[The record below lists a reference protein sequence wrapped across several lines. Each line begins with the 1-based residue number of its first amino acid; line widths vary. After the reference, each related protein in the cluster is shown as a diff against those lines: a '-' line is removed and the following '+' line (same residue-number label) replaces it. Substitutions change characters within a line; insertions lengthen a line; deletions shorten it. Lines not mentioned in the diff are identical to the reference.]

1 MSHVVVPNADAHVEE
16 APGRWRWLWGTEN
29 LIVAI
34 ALGALMLM
42 PLIEILGRKVFHS
55 GLDGA
60 AALQQHLVLII
71 GLLGGMF
78 AARDRRLLCL
88 STLTNFLKGRWLTFA
103 RVFSS
108 GFAAAITGF
117 LCAGSV
123 DWIESTKASGKILAY
138 GIPIWTVQL
147 IMPIGFGIIALRL
160 IWHASETWRGR
171 VIAIL
176 LAGAIL
182 GIGFHPVVDPAKL
195 VYPGLALLLAA
206 VALGAPIFVMLGGAA
221 LILFWGEG
229 TPISSISITHY
240 SMVTNPTLPTVP
252 LFTLAG
258 YFLAEGGAS
267 NRLIRVFQALLG
279 QFRGGPAIVTVLAC
293 AFFTSFTGASG
304 VTILAL
310 GGLLMPVLLK
320 AGYSE
325 RSTLGLLTGS
335 GGLGLLFPPS
345 LPLILYAIVA
355 ANNSK
360 EAGVTI
366 EKMFLGGLG
375 PGVLLVSMA
384 IWLGLRQGP
393 KDTGDRPPFSFSDA
407 GKAIWE
413 AKWELALP
421 LVALVALFGGF
432 ATPVEAA
439 AVTAFYAF
447 FVETFIYRDFKK
459 PGDIPRVMA
468 ECGLLVGGVLLILGV
483 ALGFTN
489 YLIDAQIPTNAV
501 TWVTGAVHSK
511 YAFLLVLNLCLLVV
525 GCVMDMFS
533 AIMVV
538 VPIIVPLGIAY
549 GIDPIHLGIIF
560 LTNME
565 LGLLTP
571 TAGINIFLSSYR
583 FGKPVLQVSRAVLP
597 MQCVIVVG
605 LLLITYAPPLTTYL
619 PHWFDHPRIAAVA
632 APKPRVV
639 EEDKTTTIPVPA
651 TADTTNSTSR

>member
-1 MSHVVVPNADAHVEE
+1 VTPERVVAQAPEAAAHPP
-16 APGRWRWLWGTEN
+16 PGRLRWLWDAEQ
-29 LIVAI
+29 LFVAL
-34 ALGALMLM
+34 ALGALMLL
-42 PLIEILGRKVFHS
+42 PLIEIVGRKLFHR
-55 GLDGA
+55 GLDSA

-78 AARDRRLLCL
+78 AARDRRLLSL
-88 STLTNFLKGRWLTFA
+88 STLTTFLKGRWQTFA

-108 GFAAAITGF
+108 AFAAGITVF
-117 LCAGSV
+117 LCLAAIQLVQSEKGG
-123 DWIESTKASGKILAY
+123 GKLLAY
-138 GIPIWTVQL
+138 GIQVWTVQL

-160 IWHASETWRGR
+160 IWHAADTWRGR
-171 VIAIL
+171 VVALLIAGGL
-176 LAGAIL
+176 VWL
-182 GIGFHPVVDPAKL
+182 GFHPLLGLAPEKL
-195 VYPGLALLLAA
+195 VVPGLIALLAA
-206 VALGAPIFVMLGGAA
+206 VVLGAPIFVMLGGAA
-221 LILFWGEG
+221 LILFWGENS
-229 TPISSISITHY
+229 PIASISLTHY

-267 NRLIRVFQALLG
+267 KRLIRVFQALLG

-310 GGLLMPVLLK
+310 GGLLMPVLIG

-325 RSTLGLLTGS
+325 RATLGLLTGS

-355 ANNSK
+355 SSNAK
-360 EAGVTI
+360 GAGVTI

-375 PGVLLVSMA
+375 PGVLLVGMA
-384 IWLGLRQGP
+384 IWLGLRLGP
-393 KDTGDRPPFSFSDA
+393 KDTGPDRRFDRLEA
-407 GKAIWE
+407 GRAIWA
-413 AKWELALP
+413 AKWELLLP

-447 FVETFIYRDFKK
+447 AIESFVYRDFK
-459 PGDIPRVMA
+459 GPREVSKVMA

-489 YLIDAQIPTNAV
+489 YLIDAQIPARAV
-501 TWVTGAVHSK
+501 EWVTGAVHSK
-511 YAFLLVLNLCLLVV
+511 YAFLLALNVCLLVV
-525 GCVMDMFS
+525 GCVMDMYS
-533 AIMVV
+533 AIVVV
-538 VPIIVPLGIAY
+538 VPIIVPLGVAY

-560 LTNME
+560 LANME

-583 FGKPVLQVSRAVLP
+583 FNKPVLQVSRAVIP
-597 MQCVIVVG
+597 MQCVLIVG
-605 LLLITYAPPLTTYL
+605 LLLITYLPPLTNFL
-619 PHWFDHPRIAAVA
+619 PRWLG
-632 APKPRVV
+632 K
-639 EEDKTTTIPVPA
+639 
-651 TADTTNSTSR
+651 